1 MDLIGNV
8 KRSKIVTNLRIS
20 TNVTNTTKTKLK
32 VYKVH
37 KVIKYGYPCLPEGR
51 RNNIEILITKTQNSD
66 LNWCQFV
73 ISSTSQF

>member
-37 KVIKYGYPCLPEGR
+37 KVIKYGLR
-51 RNNIEILITKTQNSD
+51 ILYGYTDYRSD
-66 LNWCQFV
+66 P
-73 ISSTSQF
+73 